1 MAVTHLPT
9 EFGAK
14 IYIQSEVIDI
24 FPKFKM
30 AADAILDFQV
40 M

>member
-1 MAVTHLPT
+1 MAVTHPPT
-9 EFGAK
+9 NFGAK

-24 FPKFKM
+24 FLKFNM
-30 AADAILDFQV
+30 AAV